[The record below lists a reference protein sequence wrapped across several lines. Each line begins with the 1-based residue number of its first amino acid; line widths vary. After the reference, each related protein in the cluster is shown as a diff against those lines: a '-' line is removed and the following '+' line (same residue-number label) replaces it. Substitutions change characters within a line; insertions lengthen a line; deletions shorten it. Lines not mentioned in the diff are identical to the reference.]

1 VIAGF
6 IAILLM
12 IVIVCIIRNCKLDKQ
27 LTEVNPNAVAVEFG
41 TSVEDTQ
48 RGKLHFN
55 TELSDTKAFNFVQQ
69 KGSSVKKSPKT
80 KEYSV
85 FKTGNFDADLRPDM
99 HL

>member
-27 LTEVNPNAVAVEFG
+27 LTEVNPNAVAVEIG

-55 TELSDTKAFNFVQQ
+55 TELSDTKAFA
-69 KGSSVKKSPKT
+69 KKSPKT
-80 KEYSV
+80 REYSV